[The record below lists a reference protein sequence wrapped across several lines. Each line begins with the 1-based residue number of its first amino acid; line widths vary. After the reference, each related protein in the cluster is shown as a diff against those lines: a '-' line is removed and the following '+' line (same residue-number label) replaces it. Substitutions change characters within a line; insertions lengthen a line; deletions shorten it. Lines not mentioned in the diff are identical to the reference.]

1 MPIDNERTVFIPNT
15 VKAISGMEI
24 HEGQAITN
32 VVELENTYRGNYYCY
47 GCTWLVEILKEYCI
61 ETQRGE

>member
-1 MPIDNERTVFIPNT
+1 MSIDNERTVFIPDD

-24 HEGQAITN
+24 NGGSVITQ
-32 VVELENTYRGNYYCY
+32 VEELEHTYRGHYYCY

-61 ETQRGE
+61 ET